1 MCVRLT
7 MLIGTAPKHG
17 HACFL
22 HAREHHAEDKINTEC
37 TSHQCDPKR
46 VCQVTDLKIHC
57 MSLIVAAAAAVFTI
71 VAVLRFSLLL
81 WLWLLSSLLLLM
93 VLVLFCCR

>member
-22 HAREHHAEDKINTEC
+22 HDREHHAEDKINTEC

-57 MSLIVAAAAAVFTI
+57 MSLIAAAAAAVLTI
-71 VAVLRFSLLL
+71 VVVLCCVHCWCDVACAVTFIFFHSH
-81 WLWLLSSLLLLM
+81 
-93 VLVLFCCR
+93 VVEAQ

>member
-57 MSLIVAAAAAVFTI
+57 MSLIAAAAAAVLTI
-71 VAVLRFSLLL
+71 VVVR
-81 WLWLLSSLLLLM
+81 
-93 VLVLFCCR
+93 CCFTVVVGFAFVVTFIFFHSHVVEAQ